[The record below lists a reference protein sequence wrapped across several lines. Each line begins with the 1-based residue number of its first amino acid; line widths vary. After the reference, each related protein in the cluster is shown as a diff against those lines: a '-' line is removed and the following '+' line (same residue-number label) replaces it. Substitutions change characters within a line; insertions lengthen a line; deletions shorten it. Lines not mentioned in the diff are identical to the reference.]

1 MGARMTVRNWVLLGL
16 LSILWGGA
24 FLFVDI
30 ALEGLP
36 PLSIVFGRVSLAC
49 LTLAVLMRLMGQP
62 FPKGAAQWRALGVMG
77 LLNNAIPFSL
87 FVFAQGHISGS
98 VAAIL
103 NATTPLFTV
112 VVAHFALRDEQMTAG
127 KLVGLALGFAGVVVM
142 VGGVQSS
149 AVGWSMLACL
159 AAALSYGFAGV
170 WGRRFRALGVAPM
183 TTAFGQL
190 ASSTMIIAPLW
201 VMVDRPWAE
210 AIPSLRVIS
219 AVVAIAVFSSAL
231 AYLIFFKLLA
241 EAGAVNVSLVTFV
254 IPVSAAVLGWLVL
267 GHGLEARHFAG
278 FGLIAL
284 GLIAIDGRVMRWG
297 KR

>member
-1 MGARMTVRNWVLLGL
+1 MTAKNWLLLGL
-16 LSILWGGA
+16 LSVLWGGA

-30 ALEGLP
+30 ALEGLA

-49 LTLAVLMRLMGQP
+49 AVLAVVLRLTGQP
-62 FPKGAAQWRALGVMG
+62 FPKGRAQWRALAVMG
-77 LLNNAIPFSL
+77 LLNNAIPFSC
-87 FVFAQGHISGS
+87 FVFAQGYISGS

-112 VVAHFALRDEQMTAG
+112 VVAHFALRDERMTQG
-127 KLVGLALGFAGVVVM
+127 KLAGLALGFAGVVVM
-142 VGGVQSS
+142 VGGVQTS

-159 AAALSYGFAGV
+159 AAALSYGLAGV

-190 ASSTMIIAPLW
+190 ASSTLIIAPLW
-201 VMVDRPWAE
+201 LVVDRPWSE
-210 AIPSLRVIS
+210 ALPSARVIA
-219 AVVAIAVFSSAL
+219 AVLAIAVLSSAL

-278 FGLIAL
+278 FALIAA
-284 GLIAIDGRVMRWG
+284 GLLAIDGRLMRW
-297 KR
+297 RSV

>member
-1 MGARMTVRNWVLLGL
+1 MTTKNWLLLGL
-16 LSILWGGA
+16 LSVLWGGA

-36 PLSIVFGRVSLAC
+36 PLSIVFGRVSVACVVLA
-49 LTLAVLMRLMGQP
+49 AVLWVTGQP
-62 FPKGAAQWRALGVMG
+62 FPKGRAQWRALAVMG
-77 LLNNAIPFSL
+77 LLNNAIPFSC
-87 FVFAQGHISGS
+87 FVFAQGYISGS

-112 VVAHFALRDEQMTAG
+112 IVAHFALRDERMTRG
-127 KLVGLALGFAGVVVM
+127 KLAGLALGFAGVVVM

-159 AAALSYGFAGV
+159 GAALSYGLAGV
-170 WGRRFRALGVAPM
+170 WGRRFRAMGVAPM

-190 ASSTMIIAPLW
+190 ASSTLIIAPLW
-201 VMVDRPWAE
+201 LLVDQPWAE
-210 AIPSLRVIS
+210 ALPSARVIA
-219 AVVAIAVFSSAL
+219 AVLAIAVLSSAL

-267 GHGLEARHFAG
+267 GHGLEVRHFAG
-278 FGLIAL
+278 FALIAA
-284 GLIAIDGRVMRWG
+284 GLLAIDGRLMPWR
-297 KR
+297 RD